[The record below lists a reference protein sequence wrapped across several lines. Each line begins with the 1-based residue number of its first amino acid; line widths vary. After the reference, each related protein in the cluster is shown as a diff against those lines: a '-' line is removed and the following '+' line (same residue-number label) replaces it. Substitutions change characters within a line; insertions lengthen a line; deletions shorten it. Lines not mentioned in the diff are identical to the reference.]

1 MLSSAILVAN
11 DPAQFAMLVRPT
23 TTEHTIIGGGA
34 FAAKAIR
41 VNLHR
46 LGMQHVQVSH
56 SSIGN
61 GQQRADLAGILFST
75 SGVVWKGAELS
86 ATEIGLV
93 GHDQPYWYN
102 MASQAQFGSMSLPAE
117 DLANM
122 SVAMIG
128 RDLSLP
134 RDGLTMTATAASHA
148 KLLRL
153 HAAAV
158 HLAEHAPD
166 ILHHPEAAR
175 GLEQAMIEA
184 MFDCLAEPAA
194 RTVSPAWGMQSVIL
208 RRFRAALE
216 ANVDQ
221 PVYIPEICQTIG
233 VAERTLRTH
242 CRDHLGMS
250 PKQYLLLRRMN
261 LAHQALCTAD
271 PSKTTVT
278 EIATR
283 FGFWELGRFAV
294 AYRAWCG
301 ESPSASLRRAAN

>member
-1 MLSSAILVAN
+1 MLSSAVLVAN
-11 DPAQFAMLVRPT
+11 DADEFAMLVRPT

-34 FAAKAIR
+34 FAAKAMRI
-41 VNLHR
+41 NLHR
-46 LGMQHVQVSH
+46 LGMQRVEVSH

-75 SGVVWKGAELS
+75 GGVVWKGAELS
-86 ATEIGLV
+86 ATDIGLV

-102 MASQAQFGSMSLPAE
+102 MAGPAQFGSMSLPVE
-117 DLANM
+117 DLANI

-134 RDGLTMTATAASHA
+134 RDGLTMTATAACHA

-153 HAAAV
+153 HDAAV
-158 HLAEHAPD
+158 HLAENAPD
-166 ILHHPEAAR
+166 IIHHPEAAR

-184 MFDCLAEPAA
+184 MFDCIAGPSA
-194 RTVSPAWGMQSVIL
+194 RTASQAWGMQSVIL
-208 RRFRAALE
+208 KRFRAALE

-221 PVYIPEICQTIG
+221 PVYIPEICQSIG

-242 CRDHLGMS
+242 CHEHLGMS

-261 LAHQALCTAD
+261 LAHQALRAAD
-271 PSKTTVT
+271 PSTTTVT

-294 AYRAWCG
+294 AYHAWCG